1 MAPGCPGTEPAYE
14 MPRREEH
21 TVGLD
26 DKVKHQATDAK
37 GKAKEATGAVT
48 GNDSLK
54 AEGKDDQGQAKA
66 KEAGRHAKEAG
77 KQAKD
82 ALKP

>member
-1 MAPGCPGTEPAYE
+1 M
-14 MPRREEH
+14 
-21 TVGLD
+21 GLD
-26 DKVKHQATDAK
+26 DKMQHQAEDAK
-37 GKAKEATGAVT
+37 GKAKEAAGAAT
-48 GNDSLK
+48 GNQSLK
-54 AEGKDDQGQAKA
+54 GEGKDEQDKASA

>member
-1 MAPGCPGTEPAYE
+1 
-14 MPRREEH
+14 MPDDTKEH

-48 GNDSLK
+48 GDEGMK
-54 AEGKDDQGQAKA
+54 AEGRDDQGKAKA
-66 KEAGRHAKEAG
+66 KEAGRHAKEA
-77 KQAKD
+77 ASDLKD
-82 ALKP
+82 TVKPN

>member
-1 MAPGCPGTEPAYE
+1 M
-14 MPRREEH
+14 
-21 TVGLD
+21 GLD
-26 DKVKHQATDAK
+26 DKVKHHTDDAK